1 MVVITGGTSGIGLAC
16 VEKFAA
22 AGDIVVTCARS
33 TFNFEN
39 VMSDDLE
46 NIRLLSFDLGQP
58 DAITKLIDF
67 AVAEFQRIDVLINN
81 AAIVPKASLGDLT
94 EEDFQATVE
103 VNLKPV
109 FIGSQIAFR
118 YFKSQG
124 GGTIINMSSM
134 AAVDPF
140 PGFSLYGGCK
150 AWIETFTRAIAAEG
164 RDHGIFCASIRA
176 GAVETPLLRKV
187 LPDFPNEQA
196 ISPKAVADLIFATVN
211 QRDFSISGQAIPIE
225 QVV

>member
-16 VEKFAA
+16 VKKFAA
-22 AGDIVVTCARS
+22 AGDVVVTCARS
-33 TFNFEN
+33 LFDFEKA
-39 VMSDDLE
+39 VSDGSG
-46 NIRLLSFDLGQP
+46 NIRLVPLDLRKP
-58 DAITKLIDF
+58 NAIARLIDF
-67 AVAEFQRIDVLINN
+67 AVAEFQRIDVLVNN
-81 AAIVPKASLGDLT
+81 AAFVPKAPLSDLS

-109 FIGSQIAFR
+109 FIGSQAAFR
-118 YFKSQG
+118 YFQLQG

-150 AWIETFTRAIAAEG
+150 AWIETFTQAIAAEG
-164 RDHGIFCASIRA
+164 RDHGIFCAAIRA

-187 LPDFPNEQA
+187 LPDFPNEKA
-196 ISPKAVADLIFATVN
+196 ISPMAVADLIFATVN
-211 QRDFSISGQAIPIE
+211 QRDFSISGKAIPIE
-225 QVV
+225 QAD